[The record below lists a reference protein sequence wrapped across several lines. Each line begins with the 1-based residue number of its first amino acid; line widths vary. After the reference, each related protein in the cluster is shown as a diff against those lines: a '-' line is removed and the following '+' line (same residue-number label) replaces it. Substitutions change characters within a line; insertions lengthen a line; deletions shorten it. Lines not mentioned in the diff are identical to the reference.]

1 MSHHQTRQVAV
12 EAVAESSEG
21 SASRVEFKVEEI
33 GSNCFKSIVFF
44 TLRVRIKKNKKKT
57 NPRWLDLELLVGFAT
72 SGALQIFFIAD
83 RIVSAI
89 QSLSLLHLQY
99 QFVFMLLGLQ
109 HASPTRFDS
118 IDNHANLFLPAR
130 TCVPSLLLE
139 GTVLL
144 APCHFNFKSGTC
156 DLCDQQD
163 SRGVQNTQNCLCIAA
178 GIEIEKCAIGYQTS
192 NQQSEK

>member
-1 MSHHQTRQVAV
+1 M
-12 EAVAESSEG
+12 
-21 SASRVEFKVEEI
+21 
-33 GSNCFKSIVFF
+33 
-44 TLRVRIKKNKKKT
+44 
-57 NPRWLDLELLVGFAT
+57 GFAT
-72 SGALQIFFIAD
+72 SGALQIFFISD

-89 QSLSLLHLQY
+89 QSLSLLQLQY

-144 APCHFNFKSGTC
+144 APCHRVALVTCAISKTRVASKTRKTACALRLASKLKSVP
-156 DLCDQQD
+156 LAIKLRINNQK
-163 SRGVQNTQNCLCIAA
+163 SRASPTQNWIAVGRLVA
-178 GIEIEKCAIGYQTS
+178 TYNFAASLFRTARTARTVS
-192 NQQSEK
+192 TRSLSLDHV